1 MAHALTGEEFEK
13 IRERFFEM
21 DTDKNGCVSIEAV
34 KESLREVDMNGDQVD
49 FFLSLLN
56 FHDQGSI
63 AFTDYLEVSAVL
75 GYDKRPSKYQMK
87 RFFHACDFDKN
98 GFISR
103 DEVKK
108 ICKVMCDDEEWDE
121 TKEVEVDEILKSA
134 DLNEDGKI
142 TYDEFGDQLF
152 EVFFD

>member
-13 IRERFFEM
+13 IKEDFFEM
-21 DTDKNGCVSIEAV
+21 DTDKNGCVSIEAI
-34 KESLREVDMNGDQVD
+34 KEKCREDDVDGDQVD
-49 FFLSLLN
+49 FFISLLDV
-56 FHDQGSI
+56 HGQGFI
-63 AFTDYLEVSAVL
+63 AFTDFLEVSAFFD
-75 GYDKRPSKYQMK
+75 YDKRPSKYQMK

-108 ICKVMCDDEEWDE
+108 VCKLMCDGEEWDE

-142 TYDEFGDQLF
+142 TYDEFADQLF